1 MTLIAGV
8 IGISESD
15 PLTLNLPYRKYQSLH
30 LQAKSSP
37 RVKADSN
44 MAAACL
50 DGAPVSPRYDGAK
63 DLDIDSLL
71 GSMMGLIGAT
81 GTQDVSMAPQS
92 LPPDRCIQ

>member
-1 MTLIAGV
+1 
-8 IGISESD
+8 
-15 PLTLNLPYRKYQSLH
+15 
-30 LQAKSSP
+30 
-37 RVKADSN
+37 

-81 GTQDVSMAPQS
+81 GTQDVYMAPQS